1 MFDARSFMNTRASL
15 AALMLLLVLAF
26 WRCSGG
32 GVEVAREA
40 VSGVV
45 LPSEAAVSGAQGA
58 ALATVLVELGD
69 GRQVRVLVTG
79 AMPAPGEAV
88 QLWRSRTEQGTES
101 YSLQDLSTR

>member
-1 MFDARSFMNTRASL
+1 MFDARSFMTTRATL

-32 GVEVAREA
+32 GVTAEREI

-45 LPSEAAVSGAQGA
+45 LPSDAPSTAAPAA
-58 ALATVLVELGD
+58 ALATVMVELGD

-79 AMPAPGEAV
+79 ALPAPGETV
-88 QLWRSRTEQGTES
+88 QLWRSRNDQGGES
-101 YSLQDLSTR
+101 YGLLPEGTR